1 MPQTAILSDLFSFH
15 ILWTH
20 VELEEKKI
28 KCENQVGILNLSK
41 HANVIG

>member
-1 MPQTAILSDLFSFH
+1 MPKAAILSDIFSFH
-15 ILWTH
+15 ILWKH

-28 KCENQVGILNLSK
+28 KCENQVGILSLSK